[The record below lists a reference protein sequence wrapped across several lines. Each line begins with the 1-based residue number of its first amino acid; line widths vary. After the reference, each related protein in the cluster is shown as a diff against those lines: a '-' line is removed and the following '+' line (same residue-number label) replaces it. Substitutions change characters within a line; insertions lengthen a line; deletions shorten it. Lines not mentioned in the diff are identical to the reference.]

1 MDTLSLADLAE
12 ASAAEAAAMAAA
24 TRHGRRF
31 ATRSAKRARLVDL
44 EATLDAGGPEAM
56 FTQVT
61 LAEVH
66 ASELQ
71 EPGDGASPL
80 DRHHGAA
87 LLCWLSDSTCIGLI
101 ELERAPGIGQLR
113 LHAAS
118 SKSQCTRELCGAND
132 CCNEEAFV
140 VQVHEPRGGRRSFIA
155 RRAGVGDYV
164 VFAGRHLHFST
175 ALVPGEALREQAL
188 SRYFDA
194 LPEATRRDAVVCVGR
209 ISLTWPSLLAA
220 AAADPERAGA
230 EPPLAW
236 PGARTSFEGRGMGP
250 PRSRLGA
257 VSDLPCVGPS
267 RLEGEEVLSPPA
279 GSPFAGSPFDA
290 ALSAFGAA
298 PAGLGL
304 GLGRFG
310 AASLDALRRGSTFE
324 SGSAF
329 DEERSSG
336 PLALSG
342 HSRPSDALDQ
352 EGYAGDKSSG
362 ASSENEVES
371 SVRSIL
377 PMLARVAMPTPRS
390 FGFDELA
397 TVAIPSHTA
406 VVDSSD
412 ATVAGTAG
420 SASASDGASM
430 LDSLWTSVTGD
441 KEYDLHDR
449 RVTVLTL
456 HMEEMAKQAE
466 VSAKELAAAKATI
479 ADYDAKAKARGPMER
494 KLFAKLEA
502 TQLELRKAREA
513 KRAAEA
519 RAEAQASRQA
529 SSEPPPGVAAAAG
542 SSDDPSAGLLARARA
557 ADAGDGRA
565 SLNRRHV
572 SAELARKSAIGEGL
586 AHARDALVARAEA
599 AEEAVR
605 TARSAARAEARERT
619 EAAAQRLS
627 SQAGGPR

>member
-1 MDTLSLADLAE
+1 MQSTGWRQRRRRASSQPGSSDDTLMDTLSLADLAE

-236 PGARTSFEGRGMGP
+236 PG
-250 PRSRLGA
+250 
-257 VSDLPCVGPS
+257 PS

-390 FGFDELA
+390 FGFDELVRRGG
-397 TVAIPSHTA
+397 TPLTGP
-406 VVDSSD
+406 D
-412 ATVAGTAG
+412 A
-420 SASASDGASM
+420 
-430 LDSLWTSVTGD
+430 
-441 KEYDLHDR
+441 
-449 RVTVLTL
+449 
-456 HMEEMAKQAE
+456 
-466 VSAKELAAAKATI
+466 
-479 ADYDAKAKARGPMER
+479 
-494 KLFAKLEA
+494 
-502 TQLELRKAREA
+502 
-513 KRAAEA
+513 
-519 RAEAQASRQA
+519 
-529 SSEPPPGVAAAAG
+529 
-542 SSDDPSAGLLARARA
+542 DDFGF
-557 ADAGDGRA
+557 
-565 SLNRRHV
+565 
-572 SAELARKSAIGEGL
+572 
-586 AHARDALVARAEA
+586 
-599 AEEAVR
+599 
-605 TARSAARAEARERT
+605 
-619 EAAAQRLS
+619 
-627 SQAGGPR
+627 